1 MSPHDL
7 AVPAIFHRAD
17 FSDAGESLED
27 YKAIQD
33 ICSLPWLAIAGGG
46 SENPLPLD
54 RISGPATQNG
64 RGEDPQIADECLV
77 LNIMVIGLGQSL
89 GRRHVY

>member
-1 MSPHDL
+1 MTSPYPPSSIEPTFL
-7 AVPAIFHRAD
+7 MP
-17 FSDAGESLED
+17 GESLED

-54 RISGPATQNG
+54 RISGPTAQNG
-64 RGEDPQIADECLV
+64 RSEDPQIADECLV